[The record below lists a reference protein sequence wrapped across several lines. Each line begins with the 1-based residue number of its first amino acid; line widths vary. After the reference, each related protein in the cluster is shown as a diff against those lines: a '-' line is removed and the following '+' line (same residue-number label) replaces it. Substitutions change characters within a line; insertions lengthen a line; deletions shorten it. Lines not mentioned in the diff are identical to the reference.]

1 MMRRAH
7 IRLDEATYALA
18 RQRASAEGISFAAFV
33 RRAVEQQLAPEGRTL
48 HDRRQLASR
57 SMKLPRVEDF
67 TFIGSGRSDQGD
79 LSPVSERHDE
89 VLEEAFSDH

>member
-1 MMRRAH
+1 MMRRAQ

-33 RRAVEQQLAPEGRTL
+33 RKALEQQLAPEICKRSNQNPRT
-48 HDRRQLASR
+48 DNSKPVTTEGF
-57 SMKLPRVEDF
+57 S
-67 TFIGSGRSDQGD
+67 FIGMGRSDQGD

-89 VLEEAFSDH
+89 ALEEAFGRH

>member
-33 RRAVEQQLAPEGRTL
+33 RRAVEQQLAPKGQSL
-48 HDRRQLASR
+48 PDRRQLASQ

-67 TFIGSGRSDQGD
+67 TFIGSGRSKPSDPRP
-79 LSPVSERHDE
+79 LSERHDE
-89 VLEEAFSDH
+89 ALAEDFLS